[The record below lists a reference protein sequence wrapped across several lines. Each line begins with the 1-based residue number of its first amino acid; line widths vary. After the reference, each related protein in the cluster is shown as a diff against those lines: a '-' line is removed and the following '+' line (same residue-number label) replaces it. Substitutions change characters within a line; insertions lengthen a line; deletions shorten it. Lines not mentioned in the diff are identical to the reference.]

1 MLEFG
6 VVLASETESASGLSG
21 GLARAQVAWAMQ
33 DYTFTY
39 PGLLVNVQHPPGGWY
54 SRLYTDVL

>member
-21 GLARAQVAWAMQ
+21 GLAKVQVASSRA
-33 DYTFTY
+33 
-39 PGLLVNVQHPPGGWY
+39 LVFQLAYKY
-54 SRLYTDVL
+54 SLIMMSYIWIDPS